1 MKKEVDKME
10 RLKNLNND
18 YYIKVG
24 KTSITI
30 KDWKGKTR
38 GIIRNINTW
47 NSLPFNKKVDWNIKF
62 KKMGI
67 NIQNIADKLI
77 FDYDKVYYLFNK
89 KLYNEQKQVI
99 EKLKGMDGYNLESC
113 FNIIHKLETEEEFC
127 KNNNIDILY
136 VNM

>member
-10 RLKNLNND
+10 RLKNLKND

-30 KDWKGKTR
+30 KDEKNKTR
-38 GIIRNINTW
+38 GVIRGINTW
-47 NSLPFNKKVDWNIKF
+47 DSLQFNQKVDWNIKL
-62 KKMGI
+62 KLNIKGI
-67 NIQNIADKLI
+67 TDKLI
-77 FDYDKVYYLFNK
+77 FYNNKVYYLFNK
-89 KLYNEQKQVI
+89 RLYKEQI
-99 EKLKGMDGYNLESC
+99 ETIKKLKDIDGYNLESC
-113 FNIIHKLETEEEFC
+113 FNIIQKLKTEEEFC